1 MRKRGDSIFSELLGL
16 NNLHRTAAHGA
27 VPVRTAAHG
36 AVPDRTA
43 AHGAVPVTKRNTE
56 CQEVQDVK
64 LKRSELSFMTLL
76 EED

>member
-16 NNLHRTAAHGA
+16 NNLH
-27 VPVRTAAHG
+27 RTAAHG